1 MTTDNTPAPSP
12 GPTVSA
18 DDLLDW
24 DSLPQDADDELA
36 GIDPATLRTLTP
48 DEIAAHYEAVRP
60 RTIDDV
66 HAETADNTL
75 ALLRQII
82 RLRARVL
89 EHEARIDKLA
99 ATVRELAGLAGIDPG
114 GGKRCPHGRSDDA
127 GTSGGR

>member
-24 DSLPQDADDELA
+24 DNLPQDADDELA
-36 GIDPATLRTLTP
+36 GIDPSTLRTLTP

-60 RTIDDV
+60 QSLDDV
-66 HAETADNTL
+66 AGEIADNTL
-75 ALLRQII
+75 GLLRHII
-82 RLRARVL
+82 RLRARLL
-89 EHEARIDKLA
+89 ENEARIDKLAARNDQLA

-114 GGKRCPHGRSDDA
+114 DM
-127 GTSGGR
+127 